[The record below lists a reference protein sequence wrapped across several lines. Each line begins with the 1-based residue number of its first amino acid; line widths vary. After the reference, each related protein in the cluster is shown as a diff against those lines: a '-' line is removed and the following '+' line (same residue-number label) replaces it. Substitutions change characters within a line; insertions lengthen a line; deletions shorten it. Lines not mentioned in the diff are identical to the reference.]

1 VVFSLFPPGKA
12 IYLLDV
18 LENCL
23 DHGKPGLD
31 LRERRA
37 EDESAVGISA
47 WAAAAFAAI
56 SR

>member
-1 VVFSLFPPGKA
+1 VYFSLFSAEKA

-37 EDESAVGISA
+37 EG
-47 WAAAAFAAI
+47 
-56 SR
+56 